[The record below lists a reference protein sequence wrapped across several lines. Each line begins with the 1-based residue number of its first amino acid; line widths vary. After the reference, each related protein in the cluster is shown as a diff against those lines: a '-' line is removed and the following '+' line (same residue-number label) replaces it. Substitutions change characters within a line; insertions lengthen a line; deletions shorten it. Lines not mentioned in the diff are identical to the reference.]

1 MFVSD
6 GTQPTVKV
14 LVVQETLTDS
24 AELTL
29 ACVVSSPVLQD
40 YYIAWTENN
49 GARSSSYVDGDNFP
63 PQKSQHGYTAVSVY
77 TTNAANWNNNKMH
90 FCNVWPAGSSKAMEP
105 QGVSKRTSG
114 CQT

>member
-1 MFVSD
+1 M
-6 GTQPTVKV
+6 KV

-24 AELTL
+24 ADLTL

-49 GARSSSYVDGDNFP
+49 GARSSSYTDGVSFP
-63 PQKSQHGYTAVSVY
+63 VQKSQHGFTAVSVY
-77 TTNAANWNNNKMH
+77 TTTAANWNNNKIYY
-90 FCNVWPAGSSKAMEP
+90 CNVWPAGSSKAMDP
-105 QGVSKRTSG
+105 QGVLKHTST